1 MEERT
6 ARQLDRFLWPLC
18 WRESTGTGKLKLR
31 GSLQKYQGV
40 QLAGGEQKNQLTADV
55 QMSVNRNL
63 MHNSNGNVYVC
74 FVSTPVSSQ

>member
-31 GSLQKYQGV
+31 SSLKKHQGV
-40 QLAGGEQKNQLTADV
+40 QLAEGEQKNDV

-63 MHNSNGNVYVC
+63 IHSNNGNVYVC

>member
-31 GSLQKYQGV
+31 SSLEKYQGV

>member
-31 GSLQKYQGV
+31 GSLKKYQGV